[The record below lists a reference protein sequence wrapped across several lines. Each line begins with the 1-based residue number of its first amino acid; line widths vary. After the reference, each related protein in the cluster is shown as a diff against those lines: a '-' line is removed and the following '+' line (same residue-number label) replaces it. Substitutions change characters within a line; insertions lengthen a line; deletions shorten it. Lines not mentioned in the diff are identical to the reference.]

1 MNMVLKVL
9 PLTFGRNRVKV
20 LPTQLIDSS
29 QKYLIKHVICITN
42 PQTKYK
48 INTNLKQIIENTMK
62 QNAQK
67 KEKKEKK
74 EKKRKLQDWIT
85 V

>member
-1 MNMVLKVL
+1 M
-9 PLTFGRNRVKV
+9 
-20 LPTQLIDSS
+20 
-29 QKYLIKHVICITN
+29 
-42 PQTKYK
+42 KYK

-74 EKKRKLQDWIT
+74 EKKRKL
-85 V
+85 

>member
-1 MNMVLKVL
+1 M
-9 PLTFGRNRVKV
+9 
-20 LPTQLIDSS
+20 
-29 QKYLIKHVICITN
+29 KHVICITN
-42 PQTKYK
+42 PQKKYK

-74 EKKRKLQDWIT
+74 EKKRKL
-85 V
+85 